1 MDGDQQHD
9 AVSTENLL
17 AQTLARIEIPPRP
30 VLLDKVMAEMRSD
43 DPDFREL
50 ARIITADV
58 GMAASLIKT
67 ANAPFFGLRNKAS
80 TVRDALTMLGL
91 LSVLRTIASHALR
104 QALPVTPA
112 LEGFWE
118 RSTRI
123 AYLCGWLVRQVGVK
137 EGIRVDDAYTY
148 GLFHD
153 CGIPIL
159 MRTFDGYQGTYSAVS
174 SEPDRPLTLLEMER
188 HDLNHAMV
196 GCALAKSWFLPE
208 IHAQAILHHH
218 DADVLA
224 PEPSE
229 IPASIR
235 RLIALGHAAE
245 WLDQSSDPAHD
256 HEWLRIGPT
265 CLTILNLTGEL
276 LAELKP
282 EAQSFLKDHV

>member
-1 MDGDQQHD
+1 MEGDKTSD
-9 AVSTENLL
+9 AMNTESLL

-30 VLLDKVMAEMRSD
+30 ALLDKVMAEMQSD

-50 ARIITADV
+50 ARIITGDV

-104 QALPVTPA
+104 ESVPVTPA

-118 RSTRI
+118 RSTRV
-123 AYLCGWLVRQVGVK
+123 AYLCGWLVRQIGVK
-137 EGIRVDDAYTY
+137 DGVRVDDAYTY

-159 MRTFDGYQGTYSAVS
+159 LKALDGYQTTYSSHS
-174 SEPDRPLTLLEMER
+174 SEPDRSLTLLEMER
-188 HDLNHAMV
+188 HGVSHAMV
-196 GCALAKSWFLPE
+196 GCALAKGWFLPE

-218 DADVLA
+218 DADALEHS
-224 PEPSE
+224 PTEMPSGM
-229 IPASIR
+229 R

-245 WLDQSSDPAHD
+245 WLDEESDRIHDYEWQRLGPSCLEILDISS
-256 HEWLRIGPT
+256 ERLV
-265 CLTILNLTGEL
+265 
-276 LAELKP
+276 ELKP
-282 EAQSFLKDHV
+282 EAQAFLKDHV

>member
-1 MDGDQQHD
+1 MDRDQQRD
-9 AVSTENLL
+9 AASTEALL
-17 AQTLARIEIPPRP
+17 AQTLAGIEIPPRP
-30 VLLDKVMAEMRSD
+30 ALLDRVMAEMQSD

-58 GMAASLIKT
+58 GMAASLLKT

-104 QALPVTPA
+104 QALPATPA

-123 AYLCGWLVRQVGVK
+123 AYLCGWLVRQVGVRD
-137 EGIRVDDAYTY
+137 GIRVDDAYTY

-159 MRTFDGYQGTYSAVS
+159 IRAFDGYQATYSSIPSA
-174 SEPDRPLTLLEMER
+174 PDHPLTLLEMER
-188 HDLNHAMV
+188 HGVNHAMV
-196 GCALAKSWFLPE
+196 GCALAKGWFLPE
-208 IHAQAILHHH
+208 VHAQAILHHH
-218 DADVLA
+218 DADAVA
-224 PEPSE
+224 PERTEFPS
-229 IPASIR
+229 AIR

-245 WLDQSSDPAHD
+245 WLDQESDQAHD
-256 HEWLRIGPT
+256 HEWQRLGPSCLAILDITAERLTELRPD
-265 CLTILNLTGEL
+265 
-276 LAELKP
+276 AR
-282 EAQSFLKDHV
+282 AFLKDHA

>member
-1 MDGDQQHD
+1 MEGDKTSD
-9 AVSTENLL
+9 ALNTESLL

-30 VLLDKVMAEMRSD
+30 ALLDKVMAEMQSE

-58 GMAASLIKT
+58 GMAASLVKT

-104 QALPVTPA
+104 NSLPATPT

-137 EGIRVDDAYTY
+137 DGVRVDDAYTY

-159 MRTFDGYQGTYSAVS
+159 IKAFDGYQATYSSHA
-174 SEPDRPLTLLEMER
+174 SEPDQSLVLLEMER
-188 HDLNHAMV
+188 HGVSHAMV
-196 GCALAKSWFLPE
+196 GCALAKGWFLPE

-218 DADVLA
+218 DADGLA
-224 PEPSE
+224 QGPNE
-229 IPASIR
+229 IASGMR

-245 WLDQSSDPAHD
+245 WLDEESDRIHDYEWQRLGPSCLEILDISS
-256 HEWLRIGPT
+256 ERLV
-265 CLTILNLTGEL
+265 
-276 LAELKP
+276 ELKP
-282 EAQSFLKDHV
+282 EAQAFLKDHV

>member
-1 MDGDQQHD
+1 MDGDPQRD
-9 AVSTENLL
+9 AVSTEALL

-30 VLLDKVMAEMRSD
+30 ALLDKVMAEMQAE

-58 GMAASLIKT
+58 GMAASLVKT

-123 AYLCGWLVRQVGVK
+123 AYLCGWLVRQIGVK
-137 EGIRVDDAYTY
+137 DGIRVDDAYTY

-159 MRTFDGYQGTYSAVS
+159 TRAFDGYQATYSAHAVA
-174 SEPDRPLTLLEMER
+174 PDRSLPLLEMEQ
-188 HDLNHAMV
+188 HGVSHAMV
-196 GCALAKSWFLPE
+196 GCALAKGWFLPE
-208 IHAQAILHHH
+208 NHAQAILHHH
-218 DADVLA
+218 DAEA
-224 PEPSE
+224 MAAGHTE
-229 IPASIR
+229 IPAGIR
-235 RLIALGHAAE
+235 RLIAIGHAAE
-245 WLDQSSDPAHD
+245 WLDEESDLAHD
-256 HEWLRIGPT
+256 FEWQRLGPT
-265 CLTILNLTGEL
+265 CLSILGISGERL
-276 LAELKP
+276 VELKP
-282 EAQSFLKDHV
+282 EASAFLKDHV